1 MIKTIRIRLINE
13 SVRLNLI
20 FLSRTTIQDMCYSAI
35 RTEAESYHSKFHI
48 PISKFL
54 IPDCEINEWACGL
67 EFRLNIMA
75 EGIPLSVEFSP
86 NVLTR
91 DELVV
96 YYSLMNYSCKD
107 IQQLLQYVHGH
118 VIRYFM

>member
-1 MIKTIRIRLINE
+1 
-13 SVRLNLI
+13 
-20 FLSRTTIQDMCYSAI
+20 
-35 RTEAESYHSKFHI
+35 
-48 PISKFL
+48 
-54 IPDCEINEWACGL
+54 
-67 EFRLNIMA
+67 MA
-75 EGIPLSVEFSP
+75 EGIPFSAVEFSP

-118 VIRYFM
+118 VIRYFIL